1 MGHYSQYIV
10 YLAIGFAFGYVL
22 EISAFANAPVLAA
35 QFYLKDMTVLKVM
48 FGAIVTAMVLV
59 FLSSAV
65 GLLDYSLVYVNP
77 TYLWPGIVGGLIMG
91 FGFILGGFCPGTS
104 LVSAAVLKLDGII
117 FVVGVLFG
125 IFAFGETVGYFEE
138 FWHSSYLGRFT
149 LPELFGVSTGWVVLG
164 VVLMALAMFAGAE
177 QMERI
182 FGGKDLSKEPKWRYG
197 AAGVLVAGAV
207 LVLVI
212 GQPTNADKWA
222 GIEETAMARL
232 NNREVQIAPA
242 ELLNTIYD
250 DTLKVILLDVRDEAD
265 FNLFHLRDAQHV
277 TPEQWP
283 ELATALHDEPAN
295 AVVVIMSNDEA
306 AATEAWKYLRA
317 EGTRSLYILEGGVN
331 NWIATF
337 GDEEFRT
344 ANALPTAGDDR
355 LAFSFPSALGSG
367 FAFAAPNEKAAEGLA
382 FTPKIQLELKR
393 GPGGGGCG

>member
-1 MGHYSQYIV
+1 
-10 YLAIGFAFGYVL
+10 
-22 EISAFANAPVLAA
+22 
-35 QFYLKDMTVLKVM
+35 
-48 FGAIVTAMVLV
+48 V

-344 ANALPTAGDDR
+344 ANALPAAGDDR